1 MKKGHSH
8 HEQMGYQIPKGYLE
22 HSKKEMLTFL
32 EYPLKEQKAAEASW
46 KKKLLLIAAAAV
58 LAVGIFSINSFSTQV
73 ELFEQLTIESLEVSE
88 EDFDQWFDENFVL
101 NNV

>member
-1 MKKGHSH
+1 MRKEHLH

-22 HSKKEMLTFL
+22 HSKREMLAFL
-32 EYPLKEQKAAEASW
+32 EPAFKEQKPVSSIW
-46 KKKLLLIAAAAV
+46 KKRLLVSAVAAV
-58 LAVGIFSINSFSTQV
+58 FMVGVFSVHSYSVQV

-88 EDFDQWFDENFVL
+88 EEFDQWFDENFVL

>member
-1 MKKGHSH
+1 MKKGHLH

-32 EYPLKEQKAAEASW
+32 ESPLKEEKTVNSIW
-46 KKKLLLIAAAAV
+46 KKKLPVIAAAAAIV
-58 LAVGIFSINSFSTQV
+58 VGVFSLHFYSAQV

-88 EDFDQWFDENFVL
+88 EEFDQWFDENFVF